1 MNQTLVH
8 IAAPSSLHDDCRYR
22 AQADAILQTFYH
34 DRKENVHDENSLP
47 HDPPLAPARLAPDSF
62 DSPVSVIP
70 ESPLLGKRPSQSPA
84 PNTANKRHCPQD
96 SDSQADTQ
104 GHEIQPPLTIHPSPP
119 PIASTPFTTHIT
131 PTLSLLANRLNLART
146 FVPAHQARPLHV
158 LERGYWRLRLRLH
171 DPVGSG
177 LNTRYPR
184 PSGRGWNARGFG
196 ANTSTI
202 TTGAS
207 ADANNAT
214 RAGAGAGAGADPNTW
229 DRELFTR
236 FWAFLSD
243 IIAKEGRAGWGV
255 WCILER
261 ESEAGSERK
270 FESGA
275 ADRDLFPDRG
285 HDHRPTPHPPDNA
298 TTTTNPSAGNFVLK
312 VYTWGEVAPHVYLL
326 LYLASER
333 GIRGMGAQWRDASER
348 VVIQMA

>member
-1 MNQTLVH
+1 MMNQTLVH

-34 DRKENVHDENSLP
+34 DRKETVHDENSLP

-70 ESPLLGKRPSQSPA
+70 ESPLGKRPSPPLSPEQ
-84 PNTANKRHCPQD
+84 PNKRHQP
-96 SDSQADTQ
+96 DTQ
-104 GHEIQPPLTIHPSPP
+104 EDEIKTPLSIHPPPP

-146 FVPAHQARPLHV
+146 FVPAHQARPLHL
-158 LERGYWRLRLRLH
+158 LERGYWWLRLRLR
-171 DPVGSG
+171 DPA
-177 LNTRYPR
+177 LNSRYPR
-184 PSGRGWNARGFG
+184 PSDRGWNARGSG
-196 ANTSTI
+196 ATTTST
-202 TTGAS
+202 TTTNS
-207 ADANNAT
+207 SIADANNPT
-214 RAGAGAGAGADPNTW
+214 RAGARADPNTW

-236 FWAFLSD
+236 FWDFLSD
-243 IIAKEGRAGWGV
+243 LIAKEGRAGWGV

-261 ESEAGSERK
+261 ESEPEVEAE
-270 FESGA
+270 FESGG

-298 TTTTNPSAGNFVLK
+298 TTTTDPSAGNFVLK
-312 VYTWGEVAPHVYLL
+312 VYTWGEVASHVYLL

-333 GIRGMGAQWRDASER
+333 RIRGMGAQWRDASEG